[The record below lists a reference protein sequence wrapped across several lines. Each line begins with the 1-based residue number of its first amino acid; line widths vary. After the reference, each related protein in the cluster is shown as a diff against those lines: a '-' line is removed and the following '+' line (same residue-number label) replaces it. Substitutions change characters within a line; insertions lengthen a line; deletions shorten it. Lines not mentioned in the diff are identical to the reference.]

1 MLERLVRADEKETR
15 EGMGRAKVDHE
26 EAGERVEEEEEK
38 EMEGGGR
45 QRDGTTGTRARER
58 RWKRAKVSIVKR
70 MEAKKENYIK
80 KLERSRSDD
89 TRLLVAGY
97 TGMRRVDRLC
107 SSSFRFLYLF
117 VPLIWPCC
125 E

>member
-1 MLERLVRADEKETR
+1 MLERLVRADEKETG

-26 EAGERVEEEEEK
+26 EAGERVEEEEK
-38 EMEGGGR
+38 EMEG

-58 RWKRAKVSIVKR
+58 RAKVSIVKR
-70 MEAKKENYIK
+70 MEIKKENYIK

-107 SSSFRFLYLF
+107 SSSFRLLYLF